1 MPTNLIVFDR
11 KKYSKQY
18 YEQHKERILQ
28 YQREYYRKRKKP
40 ARKTY
45 FAVHTGRF
53 LLFDES
59 VPVKLWGKDKD
70 GIGEHGTE

>member
-1 MPTNLIVFDR
+1 MSANIVVFDR

-18 YEQHKERILQ
+18 YEQHKQRILQ

-40 ARKTY
+40 KQKAY
-45 FAVHTGRF
+45 FVVRTGRF
-53 LLFDES
+53 VLFDES
-59 VPVKLWGKDKD
+59 IPTKLWCVDKN